1 MENGTA
7 DSSSAN
13 GLAAA
18 EGGTNAALSRIHTS
32 SRLKSAVHVAH
43 AAEELGDLAKT
54 LGAVA
59 VKEAEVELRG
69 LFHHRGGANTA
80 EYIVSVSR
88 HKVTVG
94 SSFIHEKHGLGK
106 LSEIT
111 QNGDFVMIFD
121 SGDSHTYQP
130 KSIYKLRPVSEAQ
143 LKKMKASA
151 DGKGGVKGGGKK
163 MFNDLQER
171 MELYRTLMSG
181 KSVTIATD
189 ATVEEVIAE
198 HATKILGK
206 KEAAKSG
213 AGAEGEKKELAIR
226 QAGVLVNSH
235 RWSTLQYHCHPRLGS
250 VTVLLQARCRLRPPT
265 PPPLP
270 SRPPPP
276 PPRVFPWHPHPR
288 HLNQQQH
295 HLIHHLLCH
304 LLLAPA
310 AGGDVG
316 RDRARHLHVPRRPH
330 VRAAAAARRRG
341 RGGQLPRRPA
351 RQEGRR
357 PAGLVPHRP

>member
-18 EGGTNAALSRIHTS
+18 EGGTNAALSRSHTS
-32 SRLKSAVHVAH
+32 SRLKSVVHVAH
-43 AAEELGDLAKT
+43 GAAELGDLAKT

-151 DGKGGVKGGGKK
+151 DGKGLSACAWRV
-163 MFNDLQER
+163 
-171 MELYRTLMSG
+171 MSQQQ
-181 KSVTIATD
+181 
-189 ATVEEVIAE
+189 
-198 HATKILGK
+198 
-206 KEAAKSG
+206 AA
-213 AGAEGEKKELAIR
+213 
-226 QAGVLVNSH
+226 
-235 RWSTLQYHCHPRLGS
+235 
-250 VTVLLQARCRLRPPT
+250 
-265 PPPLP
+265 PPL
-270 SRPPPP
+270 
-276 PPRVFPWHPHPR
+276 
-288 HLNQQQH
+288 NT
-295 HLIHHLLCH
+295 
-304 LLLAPA
+304 APA
-310 AGGDVG
+310 RICGQSEMPDRQSLIAG
-316 RDRARHLHVPRRPH
+316 RSTTR
-330 VRAAAAARRRG
+330 
-341 RGGQLPRRPA
+341 
-351 RQEGRR
+351 
-357 PAGLVPHRP
+357 